1 MRTGALVFVAL
12 LALTACGGS
21 SAPAPIAV
29 PANFNSI
36 ESAMSSAVTQESTD
50 LSAESNDAASGPGD
64 SAGACYNLTANV
76 DYDVKTNIG
85 RDVQNVTYDA
95 GNLQSAISTMRSDI
109 NNLHTDVLAVANEG
123 TPIPADINAFITS
136 AAAQMQQAMAK
147 ANGEIDQANRTTLSA
162 YDAANAMATGPCSGD
177 GPGSAP
183 APIAHIT

>member
-95 GNLQSAISTMRSDI
+95 SNLQSAISTMRSDI

-123 TPIPADINAFITS
+123 TPIPADINGFVSS
-136 AAAQMQQAMAK
+136 ANSQVIQAIAS
-147 ANGEIDQANRTTLSA
+147 ANREIDQANSLTSSA
-162 YDAANAMATGPCSGD
+162 YNAANALATGQCSGA
-177 GPGSAP
+177 GPGGTP
-183 APIAHIT
+183 APIGHIS